1 MLSALWSQLLI
12 SLSGDIHPFFEGIF
26 GYQIRNEEPDE
37 LEYVS
42 RETNDI
48 LQNCLA
54 KDYKFRYRASEQVIE
69 SLGIGKRG
77 REATVEIPDESERTK
92 DSKFWPERGDH
103 IAPKYKATSEQ
114 SSIDA
119 GKIQNE

>member
-1 MLSALWSQLLI
+1 MPSALWSQLVI
-12 SLSGDIHPFFEGIF
+12 SLSGHPPFFHGDI

-54 KDYKFRYRASEQVIE
+54 KDYKLRYRASEQVIE
-69 SLGIGKRG
+69 SLGIGKGWEKLRLKF
-77 REATVEIPDESERTK
+77 RKNPNEPQIP
-92 DSKFWPERGDH
+92 
-103 IAPKYKATSEQ
+103 
-114 SSIDA
+114 SSA
-119 GKIQNE
+119 LNGVIQ